1 MVNNVWMSCAGC
13 IALML
18 SLPVALADR
27 TTGETIDDS
36 TVASSVKMSLVEN
49 DDAPAGDINVEAYKG
64 TVQLIGFVSTE
75 AEKAAAIASAKAVDG
90 VTTVVD
96 AMVVVAE
103 KRSFGTTV
111 DDQTI
116 QTKVK
121 FGITE
126 IGVDEGAAVITDVRN
141 GEVLLGGFV
150 NNEQEKDD
158 IVKKAE
164 AVEGV
169 AKVHNFISAKD

>member
-1 MVNNVWMSCAGC
+1 MVNKVWMSCAGC

-18 SLPVALADR
+18 WMSTALADR

-64 TVQLIGFVSTE
+64 TVQLIGFVKTE
-75 AEKAAAIASAKAVDG
+75 AEKAAAIASAKSVDG

-96 AMVVVAE
+96 AMIVVAE
-103 KRSFGTTV
+103 KRSFGTTI

-121 FGITE
+121 LGITE
-126 IGVDEGAAVITDVRN
+126 VGVDEGMAVITDVRN
-141 GEVLLGGFV
+141 SEVLLGGFV
-150 NNEQEKDD
+150 NNERERDD
-158 IVKKAE
+158 IIKKAE
-164 AVEGV
+164 AVKGV
-169 AKVHNFISAKD
+169 AKVHNFISVKG